1 MIKINK
7 NKQKK
12 LISKK
17 KHQWPV
23 AIDGVWWE
31 GGEVLS
37 QLMILEVTFDGN

>member
-1 MIKINK
+1 MIKVNIKQTKKIINK
-7 NKQKK
+7 E
-12 LISKK
+12 

-37 QLMILEVTFDGN
+37 QLMILKVTYDGN